1 MGKSQSGM
9 INMNDDSTDD
19 GLAHTVKIKGVQPSY
34 FKGLG
39 VKTGCLVQNTL
50 HWSWVMESKHFCTV
64 GGSNVRQQGLSC
76 KIHKAKTQNLWAWAD
91 KIEIHSL
98 VKVVWQA
105 ITGAPRPPFHTGSPK
120 PGISPAEE
128 PMFYLAKT
136 KTPVLIH
143 NVLAGMCHFFLPTP
157 SHFSGV
163 PISLSAIWQTPKW
176 RREKP
181 AWSVC

>member
-1 MGKSQSGM
+1 MS
-9 INMNDDSTDD
+9 STEHS
-19 GLAHTVKIKGVQPSY
+19 A
-34 FKGLG
+34 
-39 VKTGCLVQNTL
+39 L
-50 HWSWVMESKHFCTV
+50 HWSWVMESKHLCTV